1 MWLVLFNAIKTE
13 VLLASKKRIKLYHPP
28 LFMGDTQ
35 IKEVLKHKHLGL
47 MISSDFSWNSHT
59 KIIQEKAFKR
69 LGALR
74 RHKFDL
80 DRRSLSKLYTTF
92 VRPMLE
98 YSDIIWD
105 NCNLETRRNLEN
117 VQLDAARILTG
128 ATKLC
133 STQKLYNDTCLEPLK
148 NRRDKHKL
156 CQLYKMINDLTPPY
170 LQQLI
175 PQRVQEQTRYP
186 LRNVTNF
193 VIPAVRT
200 TYHFNSF
207 LPSTLRQWNLLDQ
220 DVRESPSLQ
229 TFKYKLNSQYRTPP
243 IYFDTIQTS
252 RKGQILH
259 ARLRLECSSLN
270 HHLFKKNL
278 VESPLCS
285 CGASETTFHFLLSCV
300 RYSDLRQQYFSGL
313 GLPLTVDILLNGN
326 PNENVSVNNNI
337 FRRVQLYILAT
348 KRFA

>member
-1 MWLVLFNAIKTE
+1 
-13 VLLASKKRIKLYHPP
+13 
-28 LFMGDTQ
+28 
-35 IKEVLKHKHLGL
+35 
-47 MISSDFSWNSHT
+47 
-59 KIIQEKAFKR
+59 
-69 LGALR
+69 
-74 RHKFDL
+74 
-80 DRRSLSKLYTTF
+80 
-92 VRPMLE
+92 
-98 YSDIIWD
+98 
-105 NCNLETRRNLEN
+105 
-117 VQLDAARILTG
+117 
-128 ATKLC
+128 
-133 STQKLYNDTCLEPLK
+133 
-148 NRRDKHKL
+148 
-156 CQLYKMINDLTPPY
+156 MINDLTPPY

-186 LRNVTNF
+186 LINVTNF

-278 VESPLCS
+278 VESPLFS

-300 RYSDLRQQYFSGL
+300 RYSDLRQQYLSGL

>member
-1 MWLVLFNAIKTE
+1 MWHKGLLFKLKSVGISGNLLNWFTNYLSDRYQRVCIRNATSSWKKINVGVPQGSILGPLLFVIFINDIVNDINSSIRLFAGDTCIFEIVDDPIASAAVLNDDLKKILIWAKTWLVLFNAIKTE

-92 VRPMLE
+92 LRPMLE

-148 NRRDKHKL
+148 NRRDKH
-156 CQLYKMINDLTPPY
+156 
-170 LQQLI
+170 
-175 PQRVQEQTRYP
+175 
-186 LRNVTNF
+186 
-193 VIPAVRT
+193 
-200 TYHFNSF
+200 
-207 LPSTLRQWNLLDQ
+207 
-220 DVRESPSLQ
+220 
-229 TFKYKLNSQYRTPP
+229 
-243 IYFDTIQTS
+243 
-252 RKGQILH
+252 
-259 ARLRLECSSLN
+259 
-270 HHLFKKNL
+270 
-278 VESPLCS
+278 
-285 CGASETTFHFLLSCV
+285 
-300 RYSDLRQQYFSGL
+300 
-313 GLPLTVDILLNGN
+313 
-326 PNENVSVNNNI
+326 
-337 FRRVQLYILAT
+337 
-348 KRFA
+348 